1 MKGFRFGTAIV
12 GLIALGSCLVFAQG
26 STGTISGVV
35 RDISGAVI
43 PGVMVTAKH
52 TESGLTRTAL
62 TNETGAYSVQFL
74 PVGAYE
80 ITAELAGF
88 KQQVRRGINLVV
100 GQEAVV
106 NLTLEVGTV
115 AETITVTGEA
125 PIVNTT
131 LSSTAGLVNE
141 SQIKDLPLNG
151 RGFDQLMAVAPG
163 TINYTS
169 NVNLNGNFFSVVGR
183 RPEENTFTINGV
195 EYLGANSAGQPI
207 GPAGSS
213 GQTLGVDAV
222 REFNLLQHSY
232 GAEYGKRAGGHVV
245 TVATSGTNQLHGSV
259 FEYLRNSALDARNFF
274 DVANAPNPTS
284 VAPFKRNEF
293 GATLGGP
300 LKKDKMFLFGN
311 YEGFR
316 QRLALSSVAIVPDS
330 QVRQGLLPCYLA
342 TPTACGSNPGQY
354 VTVPNLKTGMLP
366 FANNFWPTPN
376 GNELPVGAGLP
387 NAGLPTGTAYAISNP
402 KQAIRED
409 FGLTRFDYN
418 ASTKDS
424 LSVSYLISDG
434 DKTDPRAN
442 TNFTQIST
450 NRSQVASFQETHVF
464 SPTFLNSFNGGF
476 TRAYSPVSTPPAVAI
491 PSNLSFITGRLP
503 GQITIGGGVS
513 TAAAAAIVVANGN
526 DPTANALNLF
536 TGSDDVHIIRGNHS
550 FSFGG
555 WLQRVQENQSGP
567 AQNKSGTV
575 AYPTLLAFLQD
586 SPTAFNA
593 NVVVTPVGYR
603 QWLGAWY
610 VQDEMKLK
618 PNLTFRLG
626 LRDEM
631 TNGWHEVKGR
641 CANLLFDK
649 GTGLPLTDTLIGSSC
664 LTENNAKA
672 LLQPRVGL
680 AWDPTG
686 TGSWAVRAGFGIHND
701 LQDNLAFRLDSNPPF
716 NPRVVLSGPMLPQS
730 PINPALPMPPNCDAQ
745 LVAARANCAIYSVGG
760 VEPTMHTPTVQQWSL
775 ALERG
780 ITQNL
785 AVQFSYVGSEAYHT
799 MIPMNLNAPHPQVCA
814 NPEGCLS
821 GGTGRVLTT
830 VPQGTTYNPPVIGPG
845 FNPGTA
851 TMAATCDGPGTTRI
865 ACYANPFQNKS
876 NSQMF
881 EGTMSYNSFN
891 VSVIKRASRGL
902 TFKTNYTFAK
912 ALDFNSGGSSN
923 ASTNQ
928 PKAILSPY
936 NLALGRGIAGFSLRH
951 AFNANFAY
959 QLPFG
964 QGQRFG
970 SGANGWLNNL
980 VGGWQWNGI
989 INVQSGFPFTPQIGA
1004 NVSGTGDTDN
1014 PDVPN
1019 WNPNFNGNVIL
1030 GVDGFKKTGRYF
1042 DPGAF
1047 SLPLSGT
1054 FGNVSRGSLT
1064 GPPLTVIDTS
1074 FFKRIRINEQLN
1086 LQFRAEA
1093 FNILNHANFA
1103 EPGQV
1108 IFQGNNYSS
1117 SAGVITSTATT
1128 SRQLQFALKLLF

>member
-1 MKGFRFGTAIV
+1 MRRKTDLHVLVRVGTAIV

-35 RDISGAVI
+35 HDSSGAVI
-43 PGVMVTAKH
+43 PGVTVTAKH
-52 TESGLTRTAL
+52 IDSGLTRSAVSR
-62 TNETGAYSVQFL
+62 ETGGYNFQLL

-80 ITAELAGF
+80 ITTELPGF
-88 KQQVRRGINLVV
+88 KQEIRRGINLVV

-115 AETITVTGEA
+115 AETVTVTGEA

-131 LSSTAGLVNE
+131 LASTAGLVNE

-151 RGFDQLMAVAPG
+151 RGFDQLMMVTPG
-163 TINYTS
+163 TVNYTS
-169 NVNLNGNFFSVVGR
+169 NVGLNGNFFSVVGR
-183 RPEENTFTINGV
+183 RPEENTFSINGV

-245 TVATSGTNQLHGSV
+245 TVTTSGTNQWHGSV

-274 DVANAPNPTS
+274 DATNAAP
-284 VAPFKRNEF
+284 PFKRNEF
-293 GATLGGP
+293 GGSLGGP
-300 LKKDKMFLFGN
+300 LKKDKVFLFGN

-316 QRLALSSVAIVPDS
+316 QRLAVSNVAVVPDA
-330 QVRQGLLPCYLA
+330 QMRQGLLPCYLA
-342 TPTACGSNPGQY
+342 TPAACGSNPGQY

-366 FANNFWPTPN
+366 YANNFWPSPS
-376 GNELPVGAGLP
+376 GSELLVAPGIL

-418 ASTKDS
+418 VSSKDS
-424 LSVSYLISDG
+424 FSVNYLISDG
-434 DKTDPRAN
+434 DKIDPRAD
-442 TNFTQIST
+442 TNFTQISRA
-450 NRSQVASFQETHVF
+450 RSQVVSLQETHVF
-464 SPTFLNSFNGGF
+464 SPTFLNSLNGGF
-476 TRAYSPVSTPPAVAI
+476 TRAYSPVVTSPAVPI
-491 PSNLSFITGRLP
+491 PANLAFITGRVP

-513 TAAAAAIVVANGN
+513 TAAASGIVVANGN
-526 DPTANALNLF
+526 DPTANAVNLF
-536 TGSDDVHIIRGNHS
+536 TGSDDVHITKGNHS

-567 AQNKSGTV
+567 AQNKAGTV

-631 TNGWHEVKGR
+631 TNGWNEVKGR

-649 GTGLPLTDTLIGSSC
+649 STGLPLTDPLIGSSC

-716 NPRVVLSGPMLPQS
+716 NPRVVLSGPMLPQT
-730 PINPALPMPPNCDAQ
+730 PINPALPMPPTCNAQ
-745 LVAARANCAIYSVGG
+745 LVAAKANCAIYSVGG

-785 AVQFSYVGSEAYHT
+785 AVQLSYVGSEAYHT
-799 MIPMNLNAPHPQVCA
+799 LLPMNLNAPHSQVCA
-814 NPEGCLS
+814 NAAGCLS
-821 GGTGRVLTT
+821 GGVGRPVVT
-830 VPQGTTYNPPVIGPG
+830 VPQGTTYNAPT
-845 FNPGTA
+845 GTCA
-851 TMAATCDGPGTTRI
+851 GSLGTSI
-865 ACYANPFQNKS
+865 PCYPNPFQNKS

-891 VSVIKRASRGL
+891 VSVIKRPSRGL
-902 TFKTNYTFAK
+902 SFKTNYTFGK
-912 ALDFNSGGSSN
+912 AIDYNSGGSSN
-923 ASTNQ
+923 YSTNQ
-928 PKAILSPY
+928 PKSVLNPY
-936 NLALGRGIAGFSLRH
+936 NLALSRGIAAFSLRH

-964 QGQRFG
+964 QGQRFAG
-970 SGANGWLNNL
+970 GATGWVNKLI
-980 VGGWQWNGI
+980 GGWQWNGI
-989 INVQSGFPFTPQIGA
+989 FSAQSGFPFTPQAGA

-1019 WNPNFNGNVIL
+1019 RNPGFTGNAIL

-1042 DPGAF
+1042 DPNAF

-1054 FGNVSRGSLT
+1054 FGNVSRGAFIGPALT
-1064 GPPLTVIDTS
+1064 TVDTS
-1074 FFKRIRINEQLN
+1074 LFKRISINEQWN

-1093 FNILNHANFA
+1093 FNVFNHANFA
-1103 EPGQV
+1103 EPNAV
-1108 IFQGNNYSS
+1108 VFQGNNYSS

-1128 SRQLQFALKLLF
+1128 SRQIQFALKLLF

>member
-1 MKGFRFGTAIV
+1 
-12 GLIALGSCLVFAQG
+12 
-26 STGTISGVV
+26 
-35 RDISGAVI
+35 
-43 PGVMVTAKH
+43 MVTAKH
-52 TESGLTRTAL
+52 TESGLTRAAV
-62 TNETGAYSVQFL
+62 TNETGGYTIQLL

-80 ITAELAGF
+80 ITTELAGF

-100 GQEAVV
+100 GQEAIV
-106 NLTLEVGTV
+106 NVTLEVGTV
-115 AETITVTGEA
+115 SETVTVTGEA

-131 LSSTAGLVNE
+131 LSSTTGLVNE

-195 EYLGANSAGQPI
+195 EYVGANSAGQPI

-245 TVATSGTNQLHGSV
+245 TVASSGTNQLHGSV

-274 DVANAPNPTS
+274 DATDAAP
-284 VAPFKRNEF
+284 PFKRNEF
-293 GATLGGP
+293 GASLGGP
-300 LKKDKMFLFGN
+300 IKKDKMFLFGN

-316 QRLALSSVAIVPDS
+316 QRLALSSVAVVPDL
-330 QVRQGLLPCYLA
+330 QMRQGLLPCYLA
-342 TPTACGSNPGQY
+342 PPTACGSTPGQY

-366 FANNFWPTPN
+366 YASNFWPAPN
-376 GNELPVGAGLP
+376 GNELFVGAGLP

-402 KQAIRED
+402 KQAVRED

-418 ASTKDS
+418 ASGKDS
-424 LSVSYLISDG
+424 FSVSYLISDG
-434 DKTDPRAN
+434 DKIDPRAN

-450 NRSQVASFQETHVF
+450 NRSQVVSFQETHVF
-464 SPTFLNSFNGGF
+464 SPTFLNSFNGGI
-476 TRAYSPVSTPPAVAI
+476 TRAYSPVVTSPAVSI
-491 PSNLSFITGRLP
+491 PSNLAFITGRVP

-526 DPTANALNLF
+526 DPTANALNF
-536 TGSDDVHIIRGNHS
+536 STGSDDVHITRGNHS

-567 AQNKSGTV
+567 AQNKAGTV

-631 TNGWHEVKGR
+631 TNGWNEVKGR
-641 CANLLFDK
+641 CANLVFDK
-649 GTGLPLTDTLIGSSC
+649 STGLPLTDPLIGSSC

-730 PINPALPMPPNCDAQ
+730 PINPALPMPPNCNAQ

-785 AVQFSYVGSEAYHT
+785 AVQVSYVGSEAYHT

-814 NPEGCLS
+814 NPAGCLS
-821 GGTGRVLTT
+821 GGVSRTPAVM
-830 VPQGTTYNPPVIGPG
+830 VAQGTTYLAPT
-845 FNPGTA
+845 GTCTGSLGA
-851 TMAATCDGPGTTRI
+851 PI
-865 ACYANPFQNKS
+865 ACYPNPFQNKS

-891 VSVIKRASRGL
+891 VSVVKRASRGL

-912 ALDFNSGGSSN
+912 ALDYNSGGSSN

-928 PKAILSPY
+928 PKAILNPY
-936 NLALGRGIAGFSLRH
+936 NLALSRGIAAFSLRH
-951 AFNANFAY
+951 AFNANFGY

-964 QGQRFG
+964 QGQRFATG
-970 SGANGWLNNL
+970 VTGWLNQL
-980 VGGWQWNGI
+980 IGGWQWNGI
-989 INVQSGFPFTPQIGA
+989 FNIQSGFPFTPQIGA

-1019 WNPNFNGNVIL
+1019 WNPNFNGKVIS
-1030 GVDGFKKTGRYF
+1030 GVEGFKKTGRYF
-1042 DPGAF
+1042 DPAAF
-1047 SLPLSGT
+1047 ALPLSGT

-1074 FFKRIRINEQLN
+1074 FFKRIRINEQWN

-1093 FNILNHANFA
+1093 FNVLNHTNFA

-1108 IFQGNNYSS
+1108 IFTGSTYSS
-1117 SAGVITSTATT
+1117 SAGVITSTSTP

>member
-1 MKGFRFGTAIV
+1 MRRKTDLHVLVRVGTAIV

-35 RDISGAVI
+35 HDSSGAVI
-43 PGVMVTAKH
+43 PGVTVTAKH
-52 TESGLTRTAL
+52 IDSGLTRSAVSR
-62 TNETGAYSVQFL
+62 ETGGYNFQLL

-80 ITAELAGF
+80 ITTELPGF
-88 KQQVRRGINLVV
+88 KQEIRRGINLVV

-115 AETITVTGEA
+115 AETVTVTGEA

-131 LSSTAGLVNE
+131 LASTAGLVNE

-151 RGFDQLMAVAPG
+151 RGFDQLMMVTPG
-163 TINYTS
+163 TVNYTS
-169 NVNLNGNFFSVVGR
+169 NVGLNGNFFSVVGR
-183 RPEENTFTINGV
+183 RPEENTFSINGV

-232 GAEYGKRAGGHVV
+232 GAEYGKRAGAQVSVV
-245 TVATSGTNQLHGSV
+245 TQSGSNQVHGAL
-259 FEYLRNSALDARNFF
+259 FEFLRNSALDARNFF
-274 DVANAPNPTS
+274 DATIGAP
-284 VAPFKRNEF
+284 PFKRNQF
-293 GATLGGP
+293 GGSLGGP
-300 LKKDKMFLFGN
+300 IKKDKAFLFGN

-316 QRLALSSVAIVPDS
+316 QRLAVSNVSVVPDL
-330 QVRQGLLPCYLA
+330 QMRQGLLPCYLA
-342 TPTACGSNPGQY
+342 TPAACGSNPGQY

-366 FANNFWPTPN
+366 YANNFWPSPS
-376 GNELPVGAGLP
+376 GSELLVAPGIL

-418 ASTKDS
+418 VSSKDS
-424 LSVSYLISDG
+424 FSVNYLISDG
-434 DKTDPRAN
+434 DKIDPRAD
-442 TNFTQIST
+442 TNFTQISRA
-450 NRSQVASFQETHVF
+450 RSQVVSLQETHVF
-464 SPTFLNSFNGGF
+464 SPTFLNSLNGGF
-476 TRAYSPVSTPPAVAI
+476 TRAYSPVVTSPAVPI
-491 PSNLSFITGRLP
+491 PANLAFITGRVP

-513 TAAAAAIVVANGN
+513 TAAASGIVVANGN
-526 DPTANALNLF
+526 DPTSNALNLF
-536 TGSDDVHIIRGNHS
+536 TGSDDLRFTRGNHS

-567 AQNKSGTV
+567 AQNKAGTV
-575 AYPTLLAFLQD
+575 AYPRLLDFLQD

-631 TNGWHEVKGR
+631 TNGWNEVKGR

-649 GTGLPLTDTLIGSSC
+649 STGVPLTDPLVGSSC

-716 NPRVVLSGPMLPQS
+716 NPRVVLSGPMLPQT
-730 PINPALPMPPNCDAQ
+730 PINPALPMPPTCNAQ
-745 LVAARANCAIYSVGG
+745 LVAAKANCAIYSVGG
-760 VEPTMHTPTVQQWSL
+760 VEPTMHTPTVQQWSF
-775 ALERG
+775 AVERG

-785 AVQFSYVGSEAYHT
+785 ALQVSYVGSEAYHT
-799 MIPMNLNAPHPQVCA
+799 LVPMNLNAPRPQVCA
-814 NPEGCLS
+814 NPAGCLS
-821 GGTGRVLTT
+821 GGVGRPVVT
-830 VPQGTTYNPPVIGPG
+830 VPQGTTYNAPTGTCAGPS
-845 FNPGTA
+845 GTS
-851 TMAATCDGPGTTRI
+851 I
-865 ACYANPFQNKS
+865 ACYPNPFQNKS

-881 EGTMSYNSFN
+881 EGTMSYNSLN
-891 VSVIKRASRGL
+891 VSLVKRAARGL
-902 TFKTNYTFAK
+902 TFKTNYTFGK
-912 ALDFNSGGSSN
+912 AIDYNSGGSSN

-928 PKAILSPY
+928 PKAVLNPF
-936 NLALGRGIAGFSLRH
+936 NLALSRGIAAFSLRH
-951 AFNANFAY
+951 QFNTNFAY

-964 QGQRFG
+964 QGQRFA
-970 SGANGWLNNL
+970 SGVTGWLNNL
-980 VGGWQWNGI
+980 IGGWQWNGI
-989 INVQSGFPFTPQIGA
+989 FNVQSGFPFTPQIGA

-1019 WNPNFNGNVIL
+1019 WNPNFNGKVIQ
-1030 GVDGFKKTGRYF
+1030 GVDGFKKTGLYF
-1042 DPGAF
+1042 DPRAF

-1093 FNILNHANFA
+1093 FNVINHANFA

-1117 SAGVITSTATT
+1117 SAGVITSTAGT

>member
-1 MKGFRFGTAIV
+1 MWDRKSAAAIIV
-12 GLIALGSCLVFAQG
+12 LIALGTCLAFGQG
-26 STGTISGVV
+26 ATGAISGVV
-35 RDISGAVI
+35 RDTTGAVI
-43 PGVMVTAKH
+43 PGVTITVKH
-52 TESGLTRTAL
+52 IESGLTRTVI
-62 TNETGAYSVQFL
+62 TNETGGYSVQLL

-80 ITAELAGF
+80 ITTDLAGF

-115 AETITVTGEA
+115 AESVTVTGEA

-131 LSSTAGLVNE
+131 LASTTGVVNE

-151 RGFDQLMAVAPG
+151 RGFDQLMMVTPG
-163 TINYTS
+163 TVNYTS

-183 RPEENTFTINGV
+183 RPEENTFSINGI
-195 EYLGANSAGQPI
+195 EYIGSNSAGQPI
-207 GPAGSS
+207 GPAGAS

-245 TVATSGTNQLHGSV
+245 TVTTSGTNQLHGSV

-274 DVANAPNPTS
+274 DATNAAP
-284 VAPFKRNEF
+284 PFKRNEF
-293 GATLGGP
+293 GASLGGP
-300 LKKDKMFLFGN
+300 IKKDKVFLFGN

-316 QRLALSSVAIVPDS
+316 QRLALSNVAVVPDA
-330 QVRQGLLPCYLA
+330 QMRQGLLPCYLA

-366 FANNFWPTPN
+366 YASNFWPAPT
-376 GNELPVGAGLP
+376 GSQLFVAAGLP

-402 KQAIRED
+402 KQSVRED
-409 FGLTRFDYN
+409 FGLVRFDYN
-418 ASTKDS
+418 
-424 LSVSYLISDG
+424 LSNTNSFSANYLISDG
-434 DKTDPRAN
+434 DKNDPRPD
-442 TNFTQIST
+442 TNFTQISR
-450 NRSQVASFQETHVF
+450 NRSQVVSLQQTHVF
-464 SPTFLNSFNGGF
+464 SPTLLNSLNGGF
-476 TRAYSPVSTPPAVAI
+476 TRAYSPVVTSPAVPI
-491 PSNLSFITGRLP
+491 PSNLAFITGRVP

-513 TAAAAAIVVANGN
+513 AAAAASIVVANGN
-526 DPTANALNLF
+526 DPTANALNFF
-536 TGSDDVHIIRGNHS
+536 TVSDDVRWTKGNHS

-567 AQNKSGTV
+567 AQNKAGTV
-575 AYPTLLAFLQD
+575 AYPTLLLFLQD

-618 PNLTFRLG
+618 PNLSLRLG

-631 TNGWHEVKGR
+631 TNGWNEVKGR
-641 CANLLFDK
+641 CANLLFDPS
-649 GTGLPLTDTLIGSSC
+649 GIPLSDPLIGHSC
-664 LTENNAKA
+664 FTENNAKL

-716 NPRVVLSGPMLPQS
+716 NPRIVLSGPMLS
-730 PINPALPMPPNCDAQ
+730 LVPINPSIPMPPTCNAQ
-745 LVAARANCAIYSVGG
+745 LVAAKANCAIYSVGG

-785 AVQFSYVGSEAYHT
+785 ALQLSYVGSEAYHT
-799 MIPMNLNAPHPQVCA
+799 LVPMNLNAPRPQVCA
-814 NPEGCLS
+814 NAAGCLS
-821 GGTGRVLTT
+821 GGVGRVPVT
-830 VPQGTTYNPPVIGPG
+830 VAQGTTYIAPT
-845 FNPGTA
+845 GTCA
-851 TMAATCDGPGTTRI
+851 GSNGASI
-865 ACYANPFQNKS
+865 ACYPNPYQNKS

-881 EGTMSYNSFN
+881 EGTMSYNSLN
-891 VSVIKRASRGL
+891 VSLVKRASRGL
-902 TFKTNYTFAK
+902 SFKTNYTFGK
-912 ALDFNSGGSSN
+912 ALDYNSGGSSN

-928 PKAILSPY
+928 PKAALNPY
-936 NLALGRGIAGFSLRH
+936 NLALSRGIAAFSLEH

-964 QGQRFG
+964 QGQRFAG
-970 SGANGWLNNL
+970 GASGWVNKL

-989 INVQSGFPFTPQIGA
+989 FNAQSGFPLTPQVGA

-1019 WNPNFNGNVIL
+1019 RNPAFTGPVIL

-1042 DPGAF
+1042 DPNAF

-1054 FGNVSRGSLT
+1054 FGNVSRGSLN
-1064 GPPLTVIDTS
+1064 GPPLTTIDTS
-1074 FFKRIRINEQLN
+1074 LFKRISINEQLN

-1093 FNILNHANFA
+1093 FNVLNHANFA
-1103 EPGQV
+1103 GPNAV
-1108 IFQGNNYSS
+1108 IFQGSNYSS
-1117 SAGVITSTATT
+1117 SAGVITATATT
-1128 SRQLQFALKLLF
+1128 SRQIQFALKLLW

>member
-1 MKGFRFGTAIV
+1 MRKITDLQALFRFGTAIV
-12 GLIALGSCLVFAQG
+12 GLVALGTCLVSAQG

-62 TNETGAYSVQFL
+62 TNETGAYSVQLL

-106 NLTLEVGTV
+106 NVTLEVGTV
-115 AETITVTGEA
+115 SETITATGEA

-195 EYLGANSAGQPI
+195 EYLGSNSAGQPI

-245 TVATSGTNQLHGSV
+245 TVASSGTNELHGSV

-274 DVANAPNPTS
+274 DVSNAPNPTS

-293 GATLGGP
+293 GGTLGGP
-300 LKKDKMFLFGN
+300 IKKDKMFLFGN

-316 QRLALSSVAIVPDS
+316 QRLALSSNAIVPDL
-330 QVRQGLLPCYLA
+330 QFRQGLLPCYLA
-342 TPTACGSNPGQY
+342 NPTTPAACGSNPGQY
-354 VTVPNLKTGMLP
+354 VTAPNLKTGMLP
-366 FANNFWPTPN
+366 FANNFWPAPN
-376 GNELPVGAGLP
+376 GSELPSS
-387 NAGLPTGTAYAISNP
+387 AGLPTGTAYAISNP
-402 KQAIRED
+402 KQEIRED

-418 ASTKDS
+418 ASTKDT

-434 DKTDPRAN
+434 DKIDPRAN

-450 NRSQVASFQETHVF
+450 NRSQVVSLQETHVF

-476 TRAYSPVSTPPAVAI
+476 TRAHSPVSTPPAVPI
-491 PSNLSFITGRLP
+491 PSNLSFITGRNP

-513 TAAAAAIVVANGN
+513 TAAAAGIVAANGN

-536 TGSDDVHIIRGNHS
+536 TGSDDVHMTRGNHS

-555 WLQRVQENQSGP
+555 WIQRVQENQSGP

-610 VQDEMKLK
+610 VQDEMKLR

-631 TNGWHEVKGR
+631 TNGWNEVKGR
-641 CANLLFDK
+641 CANLLFDS
-649 GTGLPLTDTLIGSSC
+649 TGVPLTDPLIGSSC

-716 NPRVVLSGPMLPQS
+716 NPRVVLSGPMLSQY
-730 PINPALPMPPNCDAQ
+730 PINPASPTPPNCNTQ

-785 AVQFSYVGSEAYHT
+785 AVQVSYVGSEAYHT

-814 NPEGCLS
+814 NPAGCLS
-821 GGTGRVLTT
+821 GGVSRTPAVM
-830 VPQGTTYNPPVIGPG
+830 VAQGTTYLAPT
-845 FNPGTA
+845 GTCTGSLGA
-851 TMAATCDGPGTTRI
+851 PI
-865 ACYANPFQNKS
+865 ACYPNPFQNKS

-891 VSVIKRASRGL
+891 VSVVKRPSRGL

-912 ALDFNSGGSSN
+912 ALDYNSGGSSN

-928 PKAILSPY
+928 PKAILNPY
-936 NLALGRGIAGFSLRH
+936 NLALSRGIAGFSLRH
-951 AFNANFAY
+951 AFNANFGY

-964 QGQRFG
+964 QGQRFA
-970 SGANGWLNNL
+970 SGVTGWLNQII
-980 VGGWQWNGI
+980 GGWQWNGI
-989 INVQSGFPFTPQIGA
+989 FNIQSGFPFTPQIGA

-1019 WNPNFNGNVIL
+1019 WNPNFNGKVIS
-1030 GVDGFKKTGRYF
+1030 GVEGFKKTGRYF
-1042 DPGAF
+1042 DPAAF
-1047 SLPLSGT
+1047 ALPLSGT

-1064 GPPLTVIDTS
+1064 GPRLTVIDTS
-1074 FFKRIRINEQLN
+1074 FFKRIRINEQWN

-1093 FNILNHANFA
+1093 FNVLNHTNFA

-1108 IFQGNNYSS
+1108 IFTGSTYSS
-1117 SAGVITSTATT
+1117 SAGVITSTSTP
-1128 SRQLQFALKLLF
+1128 SRQLQFALT

>member
-1 MKGFRFGTAIV
+1 
-12 GLIALGSCLVFAQG
+12 
-26 STGTISGVV
+26 
-35 RDISGAVI
+35 
-43 PGVMVTAKH
+43 
-52 TESGLTRTAL
+52 
-62 TNETGAYSVQFL
+62 
-74 PVGAYE
+74 
-80 ITAELAGF
+80 
-88 KQQVRRGINLVV
+88 
-100 GQEAVV
+100 
-106 NLTLEVGTV
+106 
-115 AETITVTGEA
+115 
-125 PIVNTT
+125 
-131 LSSTAGLVNE
+131 
-141 SQIKDLPLNG
+141 KDLPLNG

-195 EYLGANSAGQPI
+195 EYVGANSAGQPI

-245 TVATSGTNQLHGSV
+245 TVASSGTNQLHGSV

-274 DVANAPNPTS
+274 DATDAAP
-284 VAPFKRNEF
+284 PFKRNEF
-293 GATLGGP
+293 GASLGGP
-300 LKKDKMFLFGN
+300 IKKDKMFLFGN

-316 QRLALSSVAIVPDS
+316 QRLALSSVAVVPDL
-330 QVRQGLLPCYLA
+330 QMRQGLLPCYLA
-342 TPTACGSNPGQY
+342 PPTACGSTPGQY

-366 FANNFWPTPN
+366 YASNFWPAPN
-376 GNELPVGAGLP
+376 GNELFVGAGLP

-402 KQAIRED
+402 KQAVRED

-418 ASTKDS
+418 ASGKDS
-424 LSVSYLISDG
+424 FSVSYLISDG
-434 DKTDPRAN
+434 DKIDPRAN

-450 NRSQVASFQETHVF
+450 NRSQVVSFQETHVF
-464 SPTFLNSFNGGF
+464 SPTFLNSFNGGI
-476 TRAYSPVSTPPAVAI
+476 TRAYSPVVTSPAVSI
-491 PSNLSFITGRLP
+491 PSNLAFITGRVP

-526 DPTANALNLF
+526 DPTANALNF
-536 TGSDDVHIIRGNHS
+536 STGSDDVHITRGNHS

-575 AYPTLLAFLQD
+575 AYPRLLDFLQD
-586 SPTAFNA
+586 APTAFNA

-610 VQDEMKLK
+610 VQDEMKLRS
-618 PNLTFRLG
+618 NLTLRLG

-631 TNGWHEVKGR
+631 TNGWNEVKGR
-641 CANLLFDK
+641 CANLVYDK
-649 GTGLPLTDTLIGSSC
+649 STGVPLTDSLIGSSC

-686 TGSWAVRAGFGIHND
+686 TGAWAVRAGFGVHND

-716 NPRVVLSGPMLPQS
+716 NPRVVLSGPMLAQV
-730 PINPALPMPPNCDAQ
+730 PINPAVPMPPNCNAQ

-760 VEPTMHTPTVQQWSL
+760 VEPTMHTPTIQQWSL

-785 AVQFSYVGSEAYHT
+785 AVQVSYVGSEAYHT
-799 MIPMNLNAPHPQVCA
+799 MIPMNLNAPRPQVCA
-814 NPEGCLS
+814 NAAGCQSFGVGLPS
-821 GGTGRVLTT
+821 SARPLVT
-830 VPQGTTYNPPVIGPG
+830 VPQGTTYLAWT
-845 FNPGTA
+845 GTCTGSLGA
-851 TMAATCDGPGTTRI
+851 SI
-865 ACYANPFQNKS
+865 ACYPNPFQNKS

-891 VSVIKRASRGL
+891 VSVVKRASRGL

-912 ALDFNSGGSSN
+912 ALDYNSGGSSN

-928 PKAILSPY
+928 PKAILNPY
-936 NLALGRGIAGFSLRH
+936 NLALSRGIAAFSLRH
-951 AFNANFAY
+951 AFNANFGY

-964 QGQRFG
+964 QGQRFATG
-970 SGANGWLNNL
+970 VTGWLNQL
-980 VGGWQWNGI
+980 IGGWQWNGI
-989 INVQSGFPFTPQIGA
+989 FNIQSGFPFTPQIGA

-1019 WNPNFNGNVIL
+1019 WNPNFNGKVIS
-1030 GVDGFKKTGRYF
+1030 GVEGFKKTGRYF
-1042 DPGAF
+1042 DPAAF
-1047 SLPLSGT
+1047 ALPLSGT

-1074 FFKRIRINEQLN
+1074 FFKRIRINEQWN

-1093 FNILNHANFA
+1093 FNVLNHTNFA

-1108 IFQGNNYSS
+1108 IFTGSTYSS
-1117 SAGVITSTATT
+1117 SAGVITSTSTP

>member
-1 MKGFRFGTAIV
+1 MRRITDLQALFRFGTAIV
-12 GLIALGSCLVFAQG
+12 GLIALGTCLVSAQG

-106 NLTLEVGTV
+106 NVTLEVGTV
-115 AETITVTGEA
+115 SETITVTGEA

-131 LSSTAGLVNE
+131 LSSTTGLVNE

-183 RPEENTFTINGV
+183 RPEENTFTIDGI

-245 TVATSGTNQLHGSV
+245 TVTSSGTNQLHGSV
-259 FEYLRNSALDARNFF
+259 FEYLRNGALDARNFF
-274 DVANAPNPTS
+274 DDRIGAP
-284 VAPFKRNEF
+284 PFQRNEF
-293 GATLGGP
+293 GGSLGGP
-300 LKKDKMFLFGN
+300 IKKDKAFLFGN

-316 QRLALSSVAIVPDS
+316 ERLGKSSKAIVPDL
-330 QVRQGLLPCYLA
+330 QFRQGLLPCYLA
-342 TPTACGSNPGQY
+342 NPTTPVACGSNPGQY
-354 VTVPNLKTGMLP
+354 VTVPNLKSGMLP
-366 FANNFWPTPN
+366 FANNFWPEPN
-376 GNELPVGAGLP
+376 GNELPVAPGLS

-402 KQAIRED
+402 KRAIRED
-409 FGLTRFDYN
+409 FGLARFDYN
-418 ASTKDS
+418 ASGKDS
-424 LSVSYLISDG
+424 LSVKYLISDG
-434 DKTDPRAN
+434 DKTDPRDN

-450 NRSQVASFQETHVF
+450 NRSQVVSLQETHVF
-464 SPTFLNSFNGGF
+464 SPTFLNSLNGGF
-476 TRAYSPVSTPPAVAI
+476 TRAYSPVSTPPSVPI
-491 PSNLSFITGRLP
+491 PANLSFITGRLP

-513 TAAAAAIVVANGN
+513 AAAAAGIVVANGN

-536 TGSDDVHIIRGNHS
+536 TGSDDVRITRGNHS

-555 WLQRVQENQSGP
+555 WIQRVQENQSGP

-575 AYPTLLAFLQD
+575 AYPRLLDFLQD

-610 VQDEMKLK
+610 VQDEMKLR

-631 TNGWHEVKGR
+631 TNGWNEVKGR
-641 CANLLFDK
+641 CANLLFDS
-649 GTGLPLTDTLIGSSC
+649 TGVPLTDPLIGSSC

-716 NPRVVLSGPMLPQS
+716 NPRVVLSGPMLSQY
-730 PINPALPMPPNCDAQ
+730 PINPASPMPPNCDTQ

-785 AVQFSYVGSEAYHT
+785 AVQVSYVGSEAYHT

-814 NPEGCLS
+814 NPAGCLS
-821 GGTGRVLTT
+821 GGVSRTPAVM
-830 VPQGTTYNPPVIGPG
+830 VAQGTTYLAPT
-845 FNPGTA
+845 GTCTGSLGA
-851 TMAATCDGPGTTRI
+851 PI
-865 ACYANPFQNKS
+865 ACYPNPFQNKS

-891 VSVIKRASRGL
+891 VSVVKRPSRGL

-912 ALDFNSGGSSN
+912 ALDYNSGGSSN

-928 PKAILSPY
+928 PKAILNPY
-936 NLALGRGIAGFSLRH
+936 NLALSRGIAGFSLRH
-951 AFNANFAY
+951 AFNANFGY

-970 SGANGWLNNL
+970 GGASGWLNQII
-980 VGGWQWNGI
+980 GGWQWNGI
-989 INVQSGFPFTPQIGA
+989 FNIASGFPFTPQIGA

-1093 FNILNHANFA
+1093 FNILNHVNFA

-1108 IFQGNNYSS
+1108 IFQGNNSSS
-1117 SAGVITSTATT
+1117 SAGVITSTAGT

>member
-1 MKGFRFGTAIV
+1 MKGFKFGTAIV
-12 GLIALGSCLVFAQG
+12 AMIALGTCLVFAQG

-62 TNETGAYSVQFL
+62 TNETGAYSVQLL

-106 NLTLEVGTV
+106 NVTLEVGTV
-115 AETITVTGEA
+115 SETVTVTGEA

-245 TVATSGTNQLHGSV
+245 TVATSGTNELHGSV
-259 FEYLRNSALDARNFF
+259 FEYLRNSALDPRNFF

-293 GATLGGP
+293 GGTLGGP
-300 LKKDKMFLFGN
+300 IKKDKMFLFGN

-316 QRLALSSVAIVPDS
+316 QRLALSSNAIVPDL
-330 QVRQGLLPCYLA
+330 QFRQGLLPCYLA
-342 TPTACGSNPGQY
+342 NPTTPAACGSNPGQY
-354 VTVPNLKTGMLP
+354 VTAPNLKTGMLP
-366 FANNFWPTPN
+366 FANIFWPAPN
-376 GNELPVGAGLP
+376 GSELPSS
-387 NAGLPTGTAYAISNP
+387 AGLPTGTAYAISNP
-402 KQAIRED
+402 KQEIRED

-418 ASTKDS
+418 ASTRDT

-434 DKTDPRAN
+434 DKIDPRAN
-442 TNFTQIST
+442 TNFTQISR
-450 NRSQVASFQETHVF
+450 NRSQVVSLQETHVF

-476 TRAYSPVSTPPAVAI
+476 TRAYSPVSTPPAVPI
-491 PSNLSFITGRLP
+491 PSNLAFITGRNP

-513 TAAAAAIVVANGN
+513 TAAAAGIVAANGN

-536 TGSDDVHIIRGNHS
+536 TGSDDVRITRGNHS

-555 WLQRVQENQSGP
+555 WIQRVQENQSGP

-610 VQDEMKLK
+610 VQDEMKLR

-631 TNGWHEVKGR
+631 TNGWNEVKGR
-641 CANLLFDK
+641 CANLLFDS
-649 GTGLPLTDTLIGSSC
+649 TGVPLTDPLIGSSC

-785 AVQFSYVGSEAYHT
+785 AVQVSYVGSEAYHT

-814 NPEGCLS
+814 NPAGCLS
-821 GGTGRVLTT
+821 GGVSRTPAVM
-830 VPQGTTYNPPVIGPG
+830 VAQGTTYLAPT
-845 FNPGTA
+845 GTCTGSLGA
-851 TMAATCDGPGTTRI
+851 PI
-865 ACYANPFQNKS
+865 ACYPNPFQNKS

-891 VSVIKRASRGL
+891 VSVVKRPSRGL

-912 ALDFNSGGSSN
+912 ALDYNSGGSSN

-928 PKAILSPY
+928 PKAILNPY
-936 NLALGRGIAGFSLRH
+936 NLALSRGIAGFSLRH
-951 AFNANFAY
+951 AFNANFGY

-964 QGQRFG
+964 QGQRFA
-970 SGANGWLNNL
+970 SGVTGWLNQII
-980 VGGWQWNGI
+980 GGWQWNGI
-989 INVQSGFPFTPQIGA
+989 FNIASEFPFTPQIGA

-1019 WNPNFNGNVIL
+1019 WNPNFNGKVIQ
-1030 GVDGFKKTGRYF
+1030 GVEGFKKTGRYF

>member
-1 MKGFRFGTAIV
+1 MRRKTDLHVLVRVGTAIV

-35 RDISGAVI
+35 HDSSGAVI
-43 PGVMVTAKH
+43 PGVTVTAKH
-52 TESGLTRTAL
+52 IDSGLTRSAVSR
-62 TNETGAYSVQFL
+62 ETGGYNFQLL

-80 ITAELAGF
+80 ITTELPGF
-88 KQQVRRGINLVV
+88 KQEIRRGINLVV

-106 NLTLEVGTV
+106 NVTLEVGTV
-115 AETITVTGEA
+115 SETITVTGEA

-183 RPEENTFTINGV
+183 RPEENTFTIDGI

-245 TVATSGTNQLHGSV
+245 TVTSSGTNQLHGSV

-274 DVANAPNPTS
+274 DDRIGAP
-284 VAPFKRNEF
+284 PFQRNEF
-293 GATLGGP
+293 GGSLGGP
-300 LKKDKMFLFGN
+300 VKKDKAFLFGN

-316 QRLALSSVAIVPDS
+316 ERLGKSSKAIVPDLRF
-330 QVRQGLLPCYLA
+330 RQGLLPCYLA
-342 TPTACGSNPGQY
+342 NPTTPVAC
-354 VTVPNLKTGMLP
+354 
-366 FANNFWPTPN
+366 
-376 GNELPVGAGLP
+376 
-387 NAGLPTGTAYAISNP
+387 ISNP
-402 KQAIRED
+402 KRAIRED
-409 FGLTRFDYN
+409 FGLARFDYN
-418 ASTKDS
+418 ASGKDS
-424 LSVSYLISDG
+424 LSVKYLISDG
-434 DKTDPRAN
+434 DKTDPRDN

-450 NRSQVASFQETHVF
+450 NRSQVVSLQETHVF
-464 SPTFLNSFNGGF
+464 SPTFLNSLNGGF
-476 TRAYSPVSTPPAVAI
+476 TRAYSPVSTPPSVPI
-491 PSNLSFITGRLP
+491 PANLSFITGRLP

-513 TAAAAAIVVANGN
+513 AAAAAGIVVANGN

-536 TGSDDVHIIRGNHS
+536 TGSDDVRITRGNHS

-555 WLQRVQENQSGP
+555 WIQRVQENQSGP

-575 AYPTLLAFLQD
+575 AYPRLLDFLQD

-610 VQDEMKLK
+610 VQDEMKLR

-631 TNGWHEVKGR
+631 TNGWNEVKGR
-641 CANLLFDK
+641 CANLLFDS
-649 GTGLPLTDTLIGSSC
+649 TGVPLTDPLIGSSC

-716 NPRVVLSGPMLPQS
+716 NPRVVLSGPMLS
-730 PINPALPMPPNCDAQ
+730 LVPINPSIPMPPTCNAA
-745 LVAARANCAIYSVGG
+745 LVAAKQNCAIYSVGG
-760 VEPTMHTPTVQQWSL
+760 VEPTMHTPTVQQWSF
-775 ALERG
+775 AVERG

-785 AVQFSYVGSEAYHT
+785 ALQFSYVGSEAYHT
-799 MIPMNLNAPHPQVCA
+799 LLPMNLNAPHPQVCA
-814 NPEGCLS
+814 NPAGCLS
-821 GGTGRVLTT
+821 GGVGRPVVT
-830 VPQGTTYNPPVIGPG
+830 VPQGTTYNAPT
-845 FNPGTA
+845 GTCA
-851 TMAATCDGPGTTRI
+851 GSLGTSI
-865 ACYANPFQNKS
+865 PCYPNPFQNKS

-902 TFKTNYTFAK
+902 TFKTNYTYAK
-912 ALDFNSGGSSN
+912 ALDYNSGGSSN
-923 ASTNQ
+923 YSTNQ
-928 PKAILSPY
+928 PKSVLNPY
-936 NLALGRGIAGFSLRH
+936 NLALSRGIAAFSLRH

-964 QGQRFG
+964 QGQRFAG
-970 SGANGWLNNL
+970 GATGWVNKFI
-980 VGGWQWNGI
+980 GGWQWN
-989 INVQSGFPFTPQIGA
+989 
-1004 NVSGTGDTDN
+1004 
-1014 PDVPN
+1014 
-1019 WNPNFNGNVIL
+1019 
-1030 GVDGFKKTGRYF
+1030 
-1042 DPGAF
+1042 
-1047 SLPLSGT
+1047 
-1054 FGNVSRGSLT
+1054 
-1064 GPPLTVIDTS
+1064 
-1074 FFKRIRINEQLN
+1074 
-1086 LQFRAEA
+1086 
-1093 FNILNHANFA
+1093 
-1103 EPGQV
+1103 
-1108 IFQGNNYSS
+1108 
-1117 SAGVITSTATT
+1117 
-1128 SRQLQFALKLLF
+1128 